1 MSSVSIDPMTIVVR
15 AWRQWPEAAQGTATG
30 SAGWRARGSVRHDG
44 SICRRRREVVG
55 AAPAHLA
62 RCETEECD
70 LEHFVHLPALQ
81 REFEDHHRFQ

>member
-15 AWRQWPEAAQGTATG
+15 AWRQWPEAAQGTVTVSTG
-30 SAGWRARGSVRHDG
+30 WNMRGSVRHDG
-44 SICRRRREVVG
+44 PICQRRREVVE

-70 LEHFVHLPALQ
+70 LEHFVHLPAPQ
-81 REFEDHHRFQ
+81 REVEDHQRCQ